1 MTPLK
6 ILVID
11 DEKLIRWSFE
21 KQLTAKGYKVFTAES
36 GREGLELFEKYYPDL
51 VFVDNRLP
59 EMLGLEV
66 IREIKATDDDVVIVF
81 MTAYGSIETAVEA
94 MKLGAFE
101 YIKKPFSFDEIHII
115 IENVISKI
123 NINKEIRLLRRQQ
136 SDKFTFDDI
145 VCESSD
151 IKRIIS
157 ISKKIAKTETTTIL
171 LLGESGTGKD
181 IFARSIHN
189 ESNRKDGPFVTINC
203 SALPETLLESE
214 LFGHEKG
221 AFTDAKSLKKGL
233 FEIAE
238 NGTVFLDEIGE
249 INLATQVKL
258 LGVLENRNVRRLGG
272 TRDIPVNAR
281 IIAATNKDLLK
292 SVEEKTFREDL
303 YYRLK
308 VFQITIPPL
317 RDRKNDIPALAN
329 HFIRLFNSQF
339 GKRVQPIDEKVIQA
353 LIQYNW
359 PGNVRELRNVMER
372 AVILE
377 SNNTISIKDLPR
389 EIRDL
394 KSGIEQGK
402 DEYDFK
408 LPEQGISLYE
418 LEKQVIAQ
426 ALRKTNYNQTRAS
439 KLLGISRDTLRY
451 KQKKY
456 GI

>member
-1 MTPLK
+1 M
-6 ILVID
+6 
-11 DEKLIRWSFE
+11 
-21 KQLTAKGYKVFTAES
+21 
-36 GREGLELFEKYYPDL
+36 
-51 VFVDNRLP
+51 
-59 EMLGLEV
+59 
-66 IREIKATDDDVVIVF
+66 
-81 MTAYGSIETAVEA
+81 
-94 MKLGAFE
+94 
-101 YIKKPFSFDEIHII
+101 
-115 IENVISKI
+115 
-123 NINKEIRLLRRQQ
+123 
-136 SDKFTFDDI
+136 
-145 VCESSD
+145 
-151 IKRIIS
+151 
-157 ISKKIAKTETTTIL
+157 
-171 LLGESGTGKD
+171 
-181 IFARSIHN
+181 
-189 ESNRKDGPFVTINC
+189 
-203 SALPETLLESE
+203 ESE

-339 GKRVQPIDEKVIQA
+339 GKRVQPIDEKVVQA

-394 KSGIEQGK
+394 KSSIEQGS

-426 ALRKTNYNQTRAS
+426 ALQKTNYNQTRAS